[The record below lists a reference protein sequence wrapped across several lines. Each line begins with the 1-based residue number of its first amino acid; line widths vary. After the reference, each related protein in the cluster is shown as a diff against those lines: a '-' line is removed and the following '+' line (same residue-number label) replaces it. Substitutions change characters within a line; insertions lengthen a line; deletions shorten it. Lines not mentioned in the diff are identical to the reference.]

1 MTYLAWGLPP
11 QAYLFG
17 DWTVPWMVVFAIMG
31 LFYLWAWWGK
41 NK

>member
-1 MTYLAWGLPP
+1 MLPP

-17 DWTVPWMVVFAIMG
+17 DWMVPWTIVFAIMG
-31 LFYLWAWWGK
+31 LFYLWAWWNR